1 MRVST
6 RIPRPRIL
14 RIDARDCLIEDNDDD
29 VINIMYMHLEVAEE
43 VFGGNADGS
52 VHICTVLQQLYSFPG
67 SLINASIC

>member
-29 VINIMYMHLEVAEE
+29 VINIMYMHLEVEEE

-52 VHICTVLQQLYSFPG
+52 VHSCTVLQQLYSFPG

>member
-14 RIDARDCLIEDNDDD
+14 RIDARDCPIEDNDDIA
-29 VINIMYMHLEVAEE
+29 INIMYIHLEVEE

-52 VHICTVLQQLYSFPG
+52 VHSCTVLQQLYSFPG